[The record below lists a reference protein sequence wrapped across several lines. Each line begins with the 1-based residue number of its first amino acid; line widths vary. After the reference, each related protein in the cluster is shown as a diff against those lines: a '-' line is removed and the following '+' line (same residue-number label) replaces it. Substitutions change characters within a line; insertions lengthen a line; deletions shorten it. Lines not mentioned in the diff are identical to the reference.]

1 MDWLVQKKGELER
14 LASSADGE
22 LAQKR
27 IEERIVGALSERK
40 ANEKIKFGHSG
51 ENARI
56 VPLKDALFSDA
67 GAKSAFSCAF
77 WKSRLAYF
85 AAAKW
90 ENGLFVK
97 IGWEGENKEKN
108 STAKAH
114 AKKLENAQTAA
125 SSAAGGS
132 AAGSGKNAAEAGRGA
147 GIGKKAQIEISI
159 DARAGGAYYVLALI
173 EKNADVEIFV
183 RISGGG
189 ENAGVVEACLEENA
203 HANISIFGLQHE
215 GSAHF
220 LQACGN
226 LQRDAKLRWFV
237 SSFGGEGVVHAKNT
251 LVGEGAGCENFG
263 AFFPKGKERLV
274 VRTATRHIGKATFG
288 NILTKAAL
296 MGESVLDYRGGVRIE
311 KGAVKS
317 ESDLNSKNIMLS
329 DRCRVDAIP
338 FLEIETNDVKA
349 SHGTSV
355 GQLDD
360 EELFYLKSRGLSEEQ
375 ARRLVAG
382 GFFTNILE
390 KCAPNARQEIER
402 EIKRCLD
409 AI

>member
-1 MDWLVQKKGELER
+1 MDWLAQKKGEPER
-14 LASSADGE
+14 LA
-22 LAQKR
+22 
-27 IEERIVGALSERK
+27 
-40 ANEKIKFGHSG
+40 F
-51 ENARI
+51 
-56 VPLKDALFSDA
+56 FSDA

-108 STAKAH
+108 STAKAAKAHVGKAH
-114 AKKLENAQTAA
+114 AEKLENAQTAA

-132 AAGSGKNAAEAGRGA
+132 AACSGKNAAEAGRGA

-173 EKNADVEIFV
+173 EKNADAEIFV

-296 MGESVLDYRGGVRIE
+296 MGESVLDYRGGR
-311 KGAVKS
+311 
-317 ESDLNSKNIMLS
+317 
-329 DRCRVDAIP
+329 
-338 FLEIETNDVKA
+338 
-349 SHGTSV
+349 
-355 GQLDD
+355 
-360 EELFYLKSRGLSEEQ
+360 
-375 ARRLVAG
+375 
-382 GFFTNILE
+382 
-390 KCAPNARQEIER
+390 
-402 EIKRCLD
+402 
-409 AI
+409 

>member
-90 ENGLFVK
+90 EKGLFVK

-108 STAKAH
+108 STAKAAKAHVGKAH
-114 AKKLENAQTAA
+114 AEKLENAQTAA

-132 AAGSGKNAAEAGRGA
+132 AACSGKNAAEAGRGA

-159 DARAGGAYYVLALI
+159 DARAGRYSPIMSA
-173 EKNADVEIFV
+173 VE
-183 RISGGG
+183 
-189 ENAGVVEACLEENA
+189 L
-203 HANISIFGLQHE
+203 
-215 GSAHF
+215 
-220 LQACGN
+220 
-226 LQRDAKLRWFV
+226 
-237 SSFGGEGVVHAKNT
+237 
-251 LVGEGAGCENFG
+251 
-263 AFFPKGKERLV
+263 
-274 VRTATRHIGKATFG
+274 
-288 NILTKAAL
+288 
-296 MGESVLDYRGGVRIE
+296 
-311 KGAVKS
+311 
-317 ESDLNSKNIMLS
+317 LS
-329 DRCRVDAIP
+329 
-338 FLEIETNDVKA
+338 L
-349 SHGTSV
+349 
-355 GQLDD
+355 
-360 EELFYLKSRGLSEEQ
+360 
-375 ARRLVAG
+375 
-382 GFFTNILE
+382 
-390 KCAPNARQEIER
+390 
-402 EIKRCLD
+402 
-409 AI
+409 